1 MDQLPV
7 SIATEED
14 EEKAG
19 PIDQA
24 PPDWTE
30 GIDWTIPKSKATQ
43 KKFNKI
49 LYSYEYQQRKIYLNQ
64 KFHKEFY

>member
-49 LYSYEYQQRKIYLNQ
+49 LYSKKLWKIDTQ
-64 KFHKEFY
+64 KQFQDL